1 METTITPMNGLKK
14 RFIPTFAS
22 TEHATEW
29 GLQLTAEQHA
39 TLLEVQRALSYKAL
53 AETNLQHKVNL
64 ATQSQLLREAAESF
78 ALTGST

>member
-1 METTITPMNGLKK
+1 MGPTITPMNGLKK
-14 RFIPTFAS
+14 LLIPTFAS

-29 GLQLTAEQHA
+29 GLHLNAEQHA
-39 TLLEVQRALSYKAL
+39 ALLEVQRALSYRAV
-53 AETNLQHKVNL
+53 AETNLQLKVNL